1 MRRAWRTAAALLAA
15 ALACKPDFGPN
26 DGLVT
31 SPLVLA
37 VKAEPPEAAPGMAA
51 VYTALAVGSSAPSS
65 AIVWRFCTAPK
76 SLGDDNVV
84 SPACFD
90 ADSLV
95 AAGAGSPVTAA
106 TPKDG
111 CSVFGPATASAGAR
125 PPDPDGTGGYYQPL
139 RVDWAGAD
147 PTFYLAR
154 IECGLAGASSAI
166 ATQFAHAYVAN
177 ANPHLTPLVAT
188 SSGNPVSLSSV
199 PANGRVDFSI
209 GWGASDAEIYAYYD
223 PSSQTLITKR
233 ESMEVTWRASG
244 GAFDTESTGRSETD
258 SATTTA
264 NGWTAPSTAG
274 PLQVWVVLRDSRG
287 GVDFATYG
295 VDVETP

>member
-1 MRRAWRTAAALLAA
+1 MRRVWRAATIALVAA
-15 ALACKPDFGPN
+15 CAPDFGPS

-37 VKAEPPEAAPGMAA
+37 VKAEPPEAPPGTAA
-51 VYTALAVGSSAPSS
+51 LYTALAVGSSAPSS
-65 AIVWRFCTAPK
+65 AIAWRFCTAPK
-76 SLGDDNVV
+76 PLGDDNVV

-90 ADSLV
+90 SGSLV
-95 AAGAGSPVTAA
+95 AAGNGSPVTAA
-106 TPKDG
+106 TPKNG

-154 IECGLAGASSAI
+154 IECGLANASSAI
-166 ATQFAHAYVAN
+166 VTQFAQAYVAN

-188 SSGNPVSLSSV
+188 SGGS
-199 PANGRVDFSI
+199 PAALAAIATNAHIAFSI
-209 GWGASDAEIYAYYD
+209 GWGASDAQTYAYYD
-223 PSSQTLITKR
+223 PSTETLTTKR
-233 ESMEVTWRASG
+233 ESMEVTWRASA
-244 GAFDTESTGRSETD
+244 GAFDAESTGRSETD
-258 SATTTA
+258 PETTTA
-264 NGWTAPSTAG
+264 NGWTAPGAAG
-274 PLQVWVVLRDSRG
+274 PLEIWIVLRDSRG

-295 VDVETP
+295 VDVEAP